1 MEQNNKKI
9 GSKVFVPAV
18 CIGLFTL
25 LAAFFTKI
33 SPRVGM
39 SVGVF
44 VAVIILRIYLKSNT
58 PSVFLKDC
66 RRMMD
71 VVGPLSMLPMLLA
84 ALGPY
89 LQLQATLQLELL
101 FMRLAWRYLP

>member
-44 VAVIILRIYLKSNT
+44 VAVIILRIYSKSNT

-66 RRMMD
+66 RNYVSGTNRHDDHD
-71 VVGPLSMLPMLLA
+71 VIGDEML
-84 ALGPY
+84 
-89 LQLQATLQLELL
+89 
-101 FMRLAWRYLP
+101 

>member
-1 MEQNNKKI
+1 
-9 GSKVFVPAV
+9 
-18 CIGLFTL
+18 
-25 LAAFFTKI
+25 
-33 SPRVGM
+33 M

-44 VAVIILRIYLKSNT
+44 VAVIILRIYSKSNT

-89 LQLQATLQLELL
+89 LQQ
-101 FMRLAWRYLP
+101 PV

>member
-1 MEQNNKKI
+1 
-9 GSKVFVPAV
+9 
-18 CIGLFTL
+18 
-25 LAAFFTKI
+25 
-33 SPRVGM
+33 M

-44 VAVIILRIYLKSNT
+44 VAVIILRIYSKSNT

-89 LQLQATLQLELL
+89 LQLQATLQLGSS
-101 FMRLAWRYLP
+101 FMQSVWYSLP

>member
-1 MEQNNKKI
+1 M
-9 GSKVFVPAV
+9 
-18 CIGLFTL
+18 L

-44 VAVIILRIYLKSNT
+44 VAVIILRIYSKSNT

-101 FMRLAWRYLP
+101 FM